1 MHIDTYTYLLDIF
14 ICTCKIYI
22 QKTTEYNNSINI
34 LPFIIL
40 VIVIIVVFVVIVD
53 IIVFVVFSP
62 VSAKSQFSFDV
73 GFNSEKTKQKQ

>member
-40 VIVIIVVFVVIVD
+40 VIVIIVVFDV